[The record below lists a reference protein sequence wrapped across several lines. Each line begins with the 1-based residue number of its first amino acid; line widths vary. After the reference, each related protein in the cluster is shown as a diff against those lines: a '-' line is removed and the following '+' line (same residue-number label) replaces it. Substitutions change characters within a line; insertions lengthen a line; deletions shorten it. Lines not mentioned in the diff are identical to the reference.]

1 MTIDRPPPT
10 LADADA
16 GFLDLCASF
25 ATTFAHADAS
35 PSVRGGD
42 ASADDAMIW
51 QVAPAM
57 PPDDSQRQW
66 RRRAMQKCSGKVR
79 RWRQELTSVSDRH
92 ALQNFALL
100 PFQEMSEFLKICSH
114 DFRSLRSIGAVAHR
128 ADGGAA

>member
-1 MTIDRPPPT
+1 MMTIARPPPT

-35 PSVRGGD
+35 PSVRRGD

-57 PPDDSQRQW
+57 RTTPTQRGQPAVE
-66 RRRAMQKCSGKVR
+66 REVLGKGEKFPRV
-79 RWRQELTSVSDRH
+79 V
-92 ALQNFALL
+92 
-100 PFQEMSEFLKICSH
+100 
-114 DFRSLRSIGAVAHR
+114 
-128 ADGGAA
+128 

>member
-1 MTIDRPPPT
+1 MMTIDRPPPT

-57 PPDDSQRQW
+57 RTTPSGGLPPS
-66 RRRAMQKCSGKVR
+66 SEEVLGKGEKFPRV
-79 RWRQELTSVSDRH
+79 V
-92 ALQNFALL
+92 
-100 PFQEMSEFLKICSH
+100 
-114 DFRSLRSIGAVAHR
+114 
-128 ADGGAA
+128 